1 MAHAGS
7 VWRAET
13 QAKPASDLPSKR
25 GSRKLHSFHRQNSH
39 LRRWSIARPKN
50 RARIE
55 TVYSRTLARSALRTA
70 QPKKPRRMKPFTL
83 IFSRRRKRNELERLK
98 SEGRVSSLV
107 YSGTIGEEAIRSET
121 SEVRPG
127 RGEKGEGR
135 LPRLGEQPASAEAE
149 DGQPEQTTSGIPA
162 GLRAEQTDESR
173 RLAKRFNRWVTA
185 LGRGTEQIRFREVG
199 AASLPDALNR
209 AI

>member
-55 TVYSRTLARSALRTA
+55 TFA
-70 QPKKPRRMKPFTL
+70 
-83 IFSRRRKRNELERLK
+83 IFSLDQLRR
-98 SEGRVSSLV
+98 
-107 YSGTIGEEAIRSET
+107 AH
-121 SEVRPG
+121 RP
-127 RGEKGEGR
+127 
-135 LPRLGEQPASAEAE
+135 A
-149 DGQPEQTTSGIPA
+149 
-162 GLRAEQTDESR
+162 
-173 RLAKRFNRWVTA
+173 
-185 LGRGTEQIRFREVG
+185 
-199 AASLPDALNR
+199 
-209 AI
+209 